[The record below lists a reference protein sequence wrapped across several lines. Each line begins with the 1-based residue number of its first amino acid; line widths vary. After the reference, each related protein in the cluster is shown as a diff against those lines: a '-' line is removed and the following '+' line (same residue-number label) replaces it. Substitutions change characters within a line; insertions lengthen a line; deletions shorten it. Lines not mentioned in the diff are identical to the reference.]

1 MIGKENKTNQ
11 VDYYLEQYLVE
22 QNANTLFAQ
31 TQWLWAIQ
39 AFTIRTENSDA
50 LESHVIQA
58 FY

>member
-31 TQWLWAIQ
+31 TQ
-39 AFTIRTENSDA
+39 
-50 LESHVIQA
+50 
-58 FY
+58 